1 MSSTVSQQGSP
12 GTVPSQP
19 DDLSCTRV
27 QVDPRG
33 PRFGGAVTTVVLA
46 LALVLVGTTAGTLLI
61 AWQTAVFALGALVG
75 LHAQPYGIFFRRVV
89 RPRLAPPTELED
101 AAPPRFAQA
110 VGLGFLSVALL
121 ASLAGATVVATV
133 AVAFALAAAFLNAAF
148 DFCLGCEV
156 YLLSRRLRRA

>member
-1 MSSTVSQQGSP
+1 MSSAVSHNGADRSTTALAGS
-12 GTVPSQP
+12 GT
-19 DDLSCTRV
+19 CTRV

-46 LALVLVGTTAGTLLI
+46 VALVLVGTTAGTALI
-61 AWQTAVFALGALVG
+61 AWQTLVFALGALIG
-75 LHAQPYGIFFRRVV
+75 LHAQPYGIVFRHLI
-89 RPRLAPPTELED
+89 RPRLGPPAELED

-110 VGLGFLSVALL
+110 VGLVFLLVALL
-121 ASLAGATVVATV
+121 ASLLGVTALATV

-156 YLLSRRLRRA
+156 YLLARRLRHA